1 MVFCVPIYGMRRRVW
16 VHGDSDPGSS
26 PCKGDVITELDYEPG
41 GAYRRGSFKH
51 TELPMYAVVTIY
63 VDGAG
68 GISSGYGYYVRETGE
83 SEYVDKPDLTNNQAE
98 YSAVLAALER
108 FAGSAGPVDILSDSQ
123 VVVRQIN
130 HEYAIND
137 PTLRDMAREVWRLLP
152 SHGNVRVQW
161 IPRRENLAGRM
172 LGS

>member
-1 MVFCVPIYGMRRRVW
+1 
-16 VHGDSDPGSS
+16 
-26 PCKGDVITELDYEPG
+26 
-41 GAYRRGSFKH
+41 
-51 TELPMYAVVTIY
+51 VVTIY

-68 GISSGYGYYVRETGE
+68 GDSSGYGYYVQETGE
-83 SEYVDKPDLTNNQAE
+83 SEYVDKPGLTNNQAE

-108 FAGSAGPVDILSDSQ
+108 FAGSAGQLTILSDSQ

-137 PTLRDMAREVWRLLP
+137 PALRGMAQTVWRLLP
-152 SHGNVRVQW
+152 SHGNARIQW
-161 IPRRENLAGRM
+161 IPRRENLAGKM

>member
-1 MVFCVPIYGMRRRVW
+1 M
-16 VHGDSDPGSS
+16 
-26 PCKGDVITELDYEPG
+26 
-41 GAYRRGSFKH
+41 
-51 TELPMYAVVTIY
+51 VVTIY

-68 GISSGYGYYVRETGE
+68 GSSSGYGYFVRETGE
-83 SEYVDKPDLTNNQAE
+83 SEYVDKPGLTNNQAE

-108 FAGSAGPVDILSDSQ
+108 FAGSAGPTTILSDSQ

-137 PTLRDMAREVWRLLP
+137 PTLRGMAREVWRLLP
-152 SHGNVRVQW
+152 SNGNVRIQW